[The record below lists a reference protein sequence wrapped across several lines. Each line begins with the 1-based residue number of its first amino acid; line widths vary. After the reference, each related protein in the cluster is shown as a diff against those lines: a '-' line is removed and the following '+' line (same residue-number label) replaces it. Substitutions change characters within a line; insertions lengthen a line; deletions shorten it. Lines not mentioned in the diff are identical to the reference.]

1 MDLEEVLPMARIFWL
16 VCPQCVKKFYASKDD
31 FRNKDRK
38 LLCPFCGKRFID
50 KEAKEIIDDQS

>member
-1 MDLEEVLPMARIFWL
+1 MAKIFWL
-16 VCPQCVKKFYASKDD
+16 VCPQCMKKFYASQDD

-50 KEAKEIIDDQS
+50 KEAKEILDDQS